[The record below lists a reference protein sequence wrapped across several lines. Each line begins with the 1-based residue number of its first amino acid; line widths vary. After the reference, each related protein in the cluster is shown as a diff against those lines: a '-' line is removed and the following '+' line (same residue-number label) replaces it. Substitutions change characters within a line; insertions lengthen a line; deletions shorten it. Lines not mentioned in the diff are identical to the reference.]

1 MPIPVREL
9 KRDTTGDR
17 AGVAQRAFRDDL
29 LRHGLLIATG
39 VPGVY
44 GRSGEF
50 EDTVERID
58 RVMAGVGAGDGAEVM
73 RFPPI
78 LNRTHFERS
87 GYLKSFPHLAGTI
100 HAFAGTEQAH
110 RELLQAAE
118 HSSDWSATFSPTPVV
133 LTPAACYPVY
143 PALSGT
149 LPSGGRLVDVMS
161 YCFRHEPSDDAGR
174 MQMFRMHEH
183 VRLAD
188 PATVVAWREMWLV
201 RAKSF
206 TEALGLDTHCT
217 VASDPFFGRGG
228 KLLAVNQRDQRLKLE
243 IVAPIGSDEC
253 PAAIISLNYHQDHFG
268 ELFGIR
274 TADAAVAHTSCVGFG
289 LERIALA
296 LYRRHGFDRT
306 QWSSP
311 AREALGL

>member
-1 MPIPVREL
+1 
-9 KRDTTGDR
+9 
-17 AGVAQRAFRDDL
+17 
-29 LRHGLLIATG
+29 
-39 VPGVY
+39 VY

-50 EDTVERID
+50 EDTVEGVD
-58 RVMAGVGAGDGAEVM
+58 RVMADAGAEDRAEVM

-100 HAFAGTEQAH
+100 HTFAGAEQAH

-118 HSSDWSATFSPTPVV
+118 DGGDWSASFPAAAVV

-143 PALSGT
+143 PALAGT

-188 PATVVAWREMWLV
+188 PETVVAWREMWLV
-201 RAKSF
+201 RVEAL
-206 TEALGLDTHCT
+206 TETLGLDTRCT

-243 IVAPIGSDEC
+243 IVTPIASDDC
-253 PAAIISLNYHQDHFG
+253 PTAIISLNYHQEHFG
-268 ELFGIR
+268 ALFGIR

-306 QWSSP
+306 RWASP
-311 AREALGL
+311 VREALGL

>member
-1 MPIPVREL
+1 VLSTASPPGVR
-9 KRDTTGDR
+9 
-17 AGVAQRAFRDDL
+17 QREFRDQL
-29 LRHGLLIATG
+29 LQHGLLIATG

-44 GRSGEF
+44 GRSSEF
-50 EDTVERID
+50 EDTVEHVD
-58 RVMAGVGAGDGAEVM
+58 RLMASVGAIDSPEVM

-78 LNRTHFERS
+78 LNRAHFERS

-100 HAFAGTEQAH
+100 HSFDGTEQAH
-110 RELLQAAE
+110 RELLQRVEEAG
-118 HSSDWSATFSPTPVV
+118 DWSASFPAAPVV

-143 PALSGT
+143 PT
-149 LPSGGRLVDVMS
+149 LAGSLPLGGRLVDVMS

-188 PATVVAWREMWLV
+188 PETVIAWREKWLA
-201 RAKSF
+201 RAQSF
-206 TEALGLDTHCT
+206 AAALGLDARSD

-228 KLLAVNQRDQRLKLE
+228 KLLAVSQRELRLKLE
-243 IVAPIGSDEC
+243 ILTPIASDEC
-253 PAAIISLNYHQDHFG
+253 PTAIISLNYHHDHFG

-274 TADAAVAHTSCVGFG
+274 TADGAVAHTSCVGFG

-296 LYRRHGFDRT
+296 LYRQHGFDRT
-306 QWSSP
+306 QWR
-311 AREALGL
+311 AAVREALGL

>member
-1 MPIPVREL
+1 VLSTE
-9 KRDTTGDR
+9 R
-17 AGVAQRAFRDDL
+17 ATGVAQRAFRDEL

-39 VPGVY
+39 VSGVY

-50 EDTVERID
+50 EDTVERVD
-58 RVMAGVGAGDGAEVM
+58 RLVAGAGAPDGAEVM

-78 LNRTHFERS
+78 LNRAHFERS
-87 GYLKSFPHLAGTI
+87 GFLKSFPHLAGTI
-100 HAFAGTEQAH
+100 HSFAGTEQTH

-118 HSSDWSATFSPTPVV
+118 EGGDWSAAFPATPVV

-143 PALSGT
+143 PALAGT
-149 LPSGGRLVDVMS
+149 LPAGGRLVDVMS
-161 YCFRHEPSDDAGR
+161 YCFRHEPSDDPER

-188 PATVVAWREMWLV
+188 PGTVMTWREMWLRRV
-201 RAKSF
+201 DSITAS
-206 TEALGLDTHCT
+206 LGLDARCQ

-228 KLLAVNQRDQRLKLE
+228 KLLAGSQRDQRLKLE
-243 IVAPIGSDEC
+243 IVTAIASDDS

-268 ELFGIR
+268 ELFGIK

-296 LYRRHGFDRT
+296 LYRRHGFDRGRWT
-306 QWSSP
+306 SSV
-311 AREALGL
+311 REGLSL